1 MRPSSW
7 RSLGSQE
14 PVTRFW
20 GWGDARNAYPS
31 RDVVASRS
39 RSRSPAPSSGSWSTW
54 VCTASNVPNPHL
66 ADQGTSA
73 LPTCET
79 DSPRRTALR

>member
-1 MRPSSW
+1 MRTSRW

-31 RDVVASRS
+31 PDVVASR
-39 RSRSPAPSSGSWSTW
+39 SGSWSTW

-66 ADQGTSA
+66 ADELGPQGTSA